1 MLTSKQTQ
9 KSIAN
14 HESVTFTIKKKKPKL
29 YLKHLLTSRK
39 IIETSLFSFLY
50 TFSILENT
58 HIKLYRVLPSR

>member
-14 HESVTFTIKKKKPKL
+14 HEKVLFLQLKNIYI

-58 HIKLYRVLPSR
+58 DIKLYRVLPSR